1 MHILQKQCVQRQL
14 RSPGEK
20 AIVPGASPHLSYHG
34 GGEFRDAQQ
43 CTLDIM
49 EETQEVFSV
58 GLLSW
63 SAISSPDCTHLAPR
77 LFKG

>member
-58 GLLSW
+58 GLLSHGLL
-63 SAISSPDCTHLAPR
+63 SL
-77 LFKG
+77 L